1 MDRHGIVS
9 PEIAVRF
16 RCHSQ
21 WRCCQITNNA
31 AEKDSVSV
39 QARFRVLLFLSEP
52 SDVNQGLV
60 FFKVLYQAWCRH
72 KLEKWRN
79 W

>member
-21 WRCCQITNNA
+21 WRCCQN
-31 AEKDSVSV
+31 
-39 QARFRVLLFLSEP
+39 
-52 SDVNQGLV
+52 
-60 FFKVLYQAWCRH
+60 
-72 KLEKWRN
+72 
-79 W
+79 